1 MSKSEFKL
9 SKKKLIKACDDNKNN
24 NRSHSIDRKS
34 YEQDMSEE
42 EEDEQFPIEKIITRR
57 ISKSNGKL
65 EYFIKWQGYSPNES
79 TWETMK
85 NLIEDYCFEKLFD
98 YENLSLDKKIELLKE
113 YKYLKKLKRITEES
127 LRNSEECAELKFFK
141 DNYQDFNPQL
151 KECLDKWDYGNLN
164 DDIIDYIIPY
174 QRTKKEGMI
183 FRCFWKKRE
192 KEDKPR
198 KSRYYPY
205 SVILNVD
212 KENFHKA
219 FYYFDK

>member
-9 SKKKLIKACDDNKNN
+9 SKKTFIKDKNN
-24 NRSHSIDRKS
+24 NNNIRSNSINRNELED
-34 YEQDMSEE
+34 DIPEE
-42 EEDEQFPIEKIITRR
+42 EEEQFPIEKIIARKL
-57 ISKSNGKL
+57 SKSNGQL
-65 EYFIKWQGYSPNES
+65 EYFVKWQGYSYEES
-79 TWETMK
+79 TWESLK
-85 NLIEDYCFEKLFD
+85 NLIEDYCFEKLFN
-98 YENLSLDKKIELLKE
+98 YENLSLDDKISLLK
-113 YKYLKKLKRITEES
+113 KWKHLKKLKRVTEETI
-127 LRNSEECAELKFFK
+127 RNTEECEELDFFK
-141 DNYQDFNPQL
+141 NNYQDFNPDYKQY
-151 KECLDKWDYGNLN
+151 LDKWEYGNLN

-198 KSRYYPY
+198 KPRYYPY

>member
-79 TWETMK
+79 TWETMQ
-85 NLIEDYCFEKLFD
+85 NLIEDYCFEKLFN
-98 YENLSLDKKIELLKE
+98 YENLSLDNKIALLKE
-113 YKYLKKLKRITEES
+113 
-127 LRNSEECAELKFFK
+127 
-141 DNYQDFNPQL
+141 
-151 KECLDKWDYGNLN
+151 
-164 DDIIDYIIPY
+164 
-174 QRTKKEGMI
+174 
-183 FRCFWKKRE
+183 WKH
-192 KEDKPR
+192 
-198 KSRYYPY
+198 
-205 SVILNVD
+205 L
-212 KENFHKA
+212 
-219 FYYFDK
+219 